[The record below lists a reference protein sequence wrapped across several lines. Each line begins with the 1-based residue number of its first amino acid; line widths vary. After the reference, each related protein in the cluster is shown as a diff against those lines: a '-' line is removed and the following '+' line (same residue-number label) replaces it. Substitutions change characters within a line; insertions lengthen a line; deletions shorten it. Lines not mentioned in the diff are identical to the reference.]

1 MTTLRIHSNRS
12 ERTQEIGEIIG
23 KFAQPNDLILL
34 SGTLGSGKTC
44 LTQGIAWGLDIRE
57 YTSSP
62 TFVLVR
68 EYTGRLPLFHIDL
81 YRLASDEDMQS
92 FGIDDYVYGNG
103 VCVIEWAEKGSGIL
117 PKDNLFITLSHVPE
131 NERNI
136 AIEAHGIR
144 YQTLLNK
151 ISELL

>member
-1 MTTLRIHSNRS
+1 MTTLQIHTNLA

-81 YRLASDEDMQS
+81 YRLVSDEDMQS

-117 PKDNLFITLSHVPE
+117 PENNLFITLSHVSE

-136 AIEAHGIR
+136 SIEAHGIR
-144 YQTLLNK
+144 YQILLNK
-151 ISELL
+151 ISELF